1 MKRQW
6 RLVSVWLGLV
16 IFVGVC
22 LSSAFAQDNVR
33 PGDLAIRKVTQQLR
47 RAPDYGGTG
56 TTLGNP
62 ASGANRPWLHI
73 EVEFSSELEWADEV
87 LLKYYALVGEG
98 RDLRLLTGDAV
109 HVNVPKGNRRYSAMF
124 MHPNTVQRF
133 GKGRVEAIA
142 VQLFYRGR
150 LMDQTSVPEARTR
163 WWEQLTPTPGF
174 LLRPGDTPWSVVAH
188 ERYEAYKAS
197 P

>member
-1 MKRQW
+1 MNGQQR
-6 RLVSVWLGLV
+6 RVSVLVGLV
-16 IFVGVC
+16 IFVGAC
-22 LSSAFAQDNVR
+22 LSSALAQDNVR
-33 PGDLAIRKVTQQLR
+33 PGDLTIRKVTQQLR
-47 RAPDYGGTG
+47 RAPDYGGTS
-56 TTLGNP
+56 TALGSQV
-62 ASGANRPWLHI
+62 SGANRPWLHI

-98 RDLRLLTGDAV
+98 REARLLTGDVV
-109 HVNVPKGNRRYSAMF
+109 HVNVPKGTRRYSAMF
-124 MHPNTVQRF
+124 LHPNTVQRF
-133 GKGRVEAIA
+133 GKGKVEAIA

-150 LMDQTSVPEARTR
+150 LMDQTSEPPARTR

-174 LLRPGDTPWSVVAH
+174 LLRPSDTPWSVVAH